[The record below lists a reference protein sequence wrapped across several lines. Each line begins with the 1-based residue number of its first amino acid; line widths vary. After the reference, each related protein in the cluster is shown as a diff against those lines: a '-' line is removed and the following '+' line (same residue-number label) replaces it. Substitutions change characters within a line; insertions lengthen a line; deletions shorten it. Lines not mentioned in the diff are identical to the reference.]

1 MAPIFDAQGTYLDH
15 PAVAYAGMIA
25 EGQPARDVASK
36 IVENAAVA
44 FGLAVGVGTAD
55 GSARLGG
62 TGFLGITVADK
73 TRQNDSYQIG
83 EFAAVL
89 RKGTVW
95 VSVPVAVADT
105 DAVYFVAATGVIT
118 NVSAG
123 NVLITG
129 ARFETS
135 TSGAGLARVYL
146 G

>member
-1 MAPIFDAQGTYLDH
+1 MAPIFDAQGTYLDN

-25 EGQPARDVASK
+25 EGQPARDIKSSV
-36 IVENAAVA
+36 VENAAVA
-44 FGLAVGVGTAD
+44 FGLAVGLGTAD
-55 GSARLGG
+55 NSVRLGG
-62 TGFLGITVADK
+62 TGFIGITVADK
-73 TRQNDSYQIG
+73 TRLNDNYQIG

-95 VSVPVAVADT
+95 VNVPVAVADA
-105 DAVYFVAATGVIT
+105 DPVYFVAATGVIT
-118 NVSAG
+118 NVASG
-123 NVLITG
+123 NVLIAG